1 MTRPVHF
8 VAGFNTDSTCYCGV
22 NLAEQPDDLVM
33 LDPDKVTCESALEA
47 LGLPVTVAPDV
58 SRSQRKTE
66 LTGYPK
72 TALAAK
78 AWSLSGFAM
87 PSSVYRTWS
96 KDDLIAAI
104 LEAEFRSEVSR

>member
-8 VAGFNTDSTCYCGV
+8 VPAFNTNSTCYCGV
-22 NLAEQPDDLVM
+22 NLAEQPDELIT
-33 LDPDKVTCESALEA
+33 LDPDKVTCEKALEA
-47 LGLPVTVAPDV
+47 LGRRTAG
-58 SRSQRKTE
+58 RSQRKTE

-104 LEAEFRSEVSR
+104 LEAEFRSEVSQ